1 MAAMPERVRITDV
14 APRDGLQNEAGFV
27 PTAAKAELVRAL
39 AASGVR
45 EVEVTSFVSPKW
57 VPQLGD
63 APELCDM
70 LAADKPEGVVYSAL
84 VPNEKGLEGV
94 LGANERAGGRLID
107 KVSVFTA
114 ASETFSQKNTNAS
127 IAETI
132 ERFRPVV
139 SGAHGAGL
147 RVRGYVSCI
156 VACPFEG
163 VIEPFAVAA
172 VATKLAD
179 LGIDE
184 IDLGDTIGAGTGA
197 TFGRVLST
205 TLQALDEAHEWS
217 DASRVTVH
225 LHDTHGRAA
234 ECVRVALELGV
245 RSFDGS
251 VAGLGGCPFASTPGN
266 RAPGNVATGVLLAE
280 IERAGLTHD
289 VDAEKLARAAEIAR
303 RVVAEAR
310 ATEGATEGAAG

>member
-1 MAAMPERVRITDV
+1 MATMPERVRITDV
-14 APRDGLQNEAGFV
+14 APRDGLQNEPGFV
-27 PTAAKAELVRAL
+27 PTASKAELVRAL
-39 AASGVR
+39 SGAGVR
-45 EVEVTSFVSPKW
+45 EVEVTSFVRPEW

-63 APELCDM
+63 AAALCDL
-70 LAADKPEGVVYSAL
+70 LAGHKPEGVRYSAL

-94 LGANERAGGRLID
+94 LAANERAGMKLID

-114 ASETFSQKNTNAS
+114 ASETFSRKNTNGS

-139 SGAHGAGL
+139 AGAQRNGL
-147 RVRGYVSCI
+147 AVRGYVSCV

-163 VIEPFAVAA
+163 PIEPFAVAA
-172 VATKLAD
+172 VATRLAD
-179 LGIDE
+179 LGVDE

-205 TLQALDEAHEWS
+205 TLQALDEAHEWT

-225 LHDTHGRAA
+225 LHDTHGLAA

-251 VAGLGGCPFASTPGN
+251 VAGLGGCPFASTPER
-266 RAPGNVATGVLLAE
+266 RAPGNISTELLVRE
-280 IERAGLTHD
+280 VERAGLRHE
-289 VDAEKLARAAEIAR
+289 VDMDALGAAAEMAR
-303 RVVAEAR
+303 RLVSESRLAEGTAS
-310 ATEGATEGAAG
+310 